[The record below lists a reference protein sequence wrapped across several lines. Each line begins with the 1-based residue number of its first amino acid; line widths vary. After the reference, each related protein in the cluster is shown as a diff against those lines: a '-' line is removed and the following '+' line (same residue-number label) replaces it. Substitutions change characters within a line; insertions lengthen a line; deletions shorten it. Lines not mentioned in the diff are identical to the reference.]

1 MTKTEQ
7 FIEALQQIPQEVYR
21 DFMKVA
27 KVVSLLYPSSFGI
40 DCFARGEGIEYGFL
54 EEISKYIN
62 LRANTKGQAN
72 DPDYV
77 FDGNIFPDAKTQC
90 SGMKPQKSGAKLFYT
105 KQWDVQKK
113 AKGTSSF
120 QSKADCYVLID
131 PHYARIAVVDSS
143 VFYGKKVTPN
153 TARLSFSVAPEDVTM
168 IYDGAATVYDV
179 EVQHDANAIY
189 RKIWEEASAQ
199 IK

>member
-77 FDGNIFPDAKTQC
+77 FDDNIFPDAKTQC
-90 SGMKPQKSGAKLFYT
+90 SGMKPQKSGTKLFYT

-131 PHYARIAVVDSS
+131 PHYARIAVVDSA

-168 IYDGAATVYDV
+168 IYDGSATVYDV

-189 RKIWEEASAQ
+189 RKIWEEASS
-199 IK
+199 KVM

>member
-7 FIEALQQIPQEVYR
+7 FIAALQQIPQEVYR

-27 KVVSLLYPSSFGI
+27 KVVSLQYPSSFGI

-62 LRANTKGQAN
+62 LRANSKGQAN

-90 SGMKPQKSGAKLFYT
+90 SGMKPQKTGKKLFYT
-105 KQWDVQKK
+105 KQWDIQKK

-120 QSKADCYVLID
+120 QSKSDCYVLID
-131 PHYARIAVVDSS
+131 PHYARIAVVDSA

-168 IYDGAATVYDV
+168 IYDGATTVCDV
-179 EVQHDANAIY
+179 EIEHDSNAIY

-199 IK
+199 VK

>member
-7 FIEALQQIPQEVYR
+7 FIAALQQIPQEVYR

-131 PHYARIAVVDSS
+131 PHYARIAVVDSA

-168 IYDGAATVYDV
+168 IYDGSATVYDV

-189 RKIWEEASAQ
+189 RKIWEEASS
-199 IK
+199 KVM

>member
-7 FIEALQQIPQEVYR
+7 FIAALQQIPQEVYR

-27 KVVSLLYPSSFGI
+27 KVVSLQYPSSFGI

-62 LRANTKGQAN
+62 LRANSKGQAN

-90 SGMKPQKSGAKLFYT
+90 SGMKPQKTGKKLFYT
-105 KQWDVQKK
+105 KQWDIQKK

-120 QSKADCYVLID
+120 
-131 PHYARIAVVDSS
+131 
-143 VFYGKKVTPN
+143 F
-153 TARLSFSVAPEDVTM
+153 
-168 IYDGAATVYDV
+168 
-179 EVQHDANAIY
+179 
-189 RKIWEEASAQ
+189 
-199 IK
+199 